1 MAYAD
6 VAVDIPGD
14 RARTFTY
21 SVPQGLDVRPGHV
34 VRVPFGR
41 SPQQGVV
48 FDLTGTSPVERTR
61 PIDGLLHTEAL
72 LTAAQLATARW
83 VANYYRVGLFQ
94 AASLMLPG
102 GLADVVRTYVE
113 AAASAAPAGLRPREM
128 RVVEQMREAGRA
140 RRDLLAR
147 SLGRGGVDVIDRLV
161 RKGVLVS
168 SSEWERPRAVHR
180 YVSFV
185 RLAASPAD
193 AEAAAVAS
201 RGARKAAALRA
212 LVAAPGGVE
221 RADLGRRFGSSTVT
235 DLVEAG
241 LVRIDRV
248 QSERDPLRGMAF
260 QQTFAPDP
268 TPAQKAAMD
277 AIAAELMVV
286 EGLEMQDARRRRF
299 LLFGVTG
306 SGKTEVYLRAAE
318 ACIARGAQVIVMVP
332 EIALTPQNLERFA
345 SRFPGKIAMLHS
357 GLTAGERFD
366 QWWRIQ
372 RGDFPIVLGSRGAV
386 FAPVKR
392 LGLVVID
399 EEHEW
404 TYKQH
409 DASPRYHARAVAEV
423 LCSAAGAVLVAGSA
437 TPDVETFR
445 RAERGDYRLLR
456 LPQRIGEPRETAVIA
471 GGTVADPTVVGRT
484 TAGQAGV
491 EIVDMREEL
500 RAGNAG
506 MFSRALRD
514 AAAQALEAGGRVIL
528 FLNRRGA
535 AGFLQCRKCGYVLRC
550 RRCATTL
557 TLHSGQAG
565 AEARLVCH
573 YCNLQVRARVECPAC
588 SSKSIAAFG
597 AGTQAVAEEATRLF
611 PHAGVLRWD
620 RDSARTARDHA
631 ALLEQFAAGPER
643 VLVGTQM
650 VAKGLDIPSVTL
662 VGVVSADTGLA
673 IPDFRAGERA
683 FQVLTQVAGR
693 AGRGRTAGRVIIQTF
708 QPGHYAIQ
716 AAADQDF
723 EAFYRT
729 EIRLRA
735 EYDDPP
741 FTRLVLLEYSDPDA
755 AQAYRQAD
763 TFARALR
770 RAVTTS
776 GEGSTRVIGPTPGY
790 PLRVR
795 GLTRWHVILKGEAP
809 ERVLDLAPLPRGWA
823 VDVDPISVS

>member
-1 MAYAD
+1 VAYAD

-14 RARTFTY
+14 RACTFTY

-48 FDLTGTSPVERTR
+48 FGLTDSSPVERTR
-61 PIDGLLHTEAL
+61 PIDGIFHPEPL
-72 LTAAQLATARW
+72 LTSAQLATARW
-83 VANYYRVGLFQ
+83 VANYYRVGMFQ

-113 AAASAAPAGLRPREM
+113 ATADPVPAGLRSREM
-128 RVVEQMREAGRA
+128 GALEQVRDSGRI
-140 RRDLLAR
+140 RRDFLAR

-168 SSEWERPRAVHR
+168 SSEWERPRAGHR
-180 YVSFV
+180 YVGFV
-185 RLAASPAD
+185 RLAVSS
-193 AEAAAVAS
+193 AEAEVAAAAS
-201 RGARKAAALRA
+201 RGARKAAALRTLA
-212 LVAAPGGVE
+212 GEPDGVE

-235 DLVEAG
+235 DLIEAG
-241 LVRIDRV
+241 LARLERV
-248 QSERDPLRGMAF
+248 QSDRDPLKGRAF
-260 QQTFAPDP
+260 QQSFAPDP

-277 AIAAELMVV
+277 AIAAEMLAADGPALPDV
-286 EGLEMQDARRRRF
+286 RHRRF

-318 ACIARGAQVIVMVP
+318 ACIARGAQVIVLVP

-423 LCSAAGAVLVAGSA
+423 LCGAAGALLVAGSA

-445 RAERGDYRLLR
+445 RAELGDYQLLR
-456 LPQRIGEPRETAVIA
+456 LPQRIGDSQGAPPSV
-471 GGTVADPTVVGRT
+471 GGATVGRT
-484 TAGQAGV
+484 TTGQAGV

-500 RAGNAG
+500 RAGNPG
-506 MFSRALRD
+506 MFSRTLRE
-514 AAAQALEAGGRVIL
+514 AAAHALDAGGRVIL

-535 AGFLQCRKCGYVLRC
+535 AGFLQCKKCGHVLRC

-565 AEARLVCH
+565 AESRLVCH
-573 YCNLQVRARVECPAC
+573 YCNLQTRARAECPAC
-588 SSKSIAAFG
+588 SSRSIAAFG
-597 AGTQAVAEEATRLF
+597 AGTQAVAEEVGQLF
-611 PHAGVLRWD
+611 PDAGVLRWD

-631 ALLEQFAAGPER
+631 ALLERFVTGPER

-662 VGVVSADTGLA
+662 VGVVSADPGLA

-693 AGRGRTAGRVIIQTF
+693 AGRGREAGRVIIQTF
-708 QPGHYAIQ
+708 QPGHYAVQ

-741 FTRLVLLEYSDPDA
+741 FTRLILLEYSDHDA

-770 RAVTTS
+770 RAVTSS

-795 GLTRWHVILKGEAP
+795 GRTRWHVILKGEAP
-809 ERVLDLAPLPRGWA
+809 ERVLDLTPLPRGWA
-823 VDVDPISVS
+823 VDVDPISVT